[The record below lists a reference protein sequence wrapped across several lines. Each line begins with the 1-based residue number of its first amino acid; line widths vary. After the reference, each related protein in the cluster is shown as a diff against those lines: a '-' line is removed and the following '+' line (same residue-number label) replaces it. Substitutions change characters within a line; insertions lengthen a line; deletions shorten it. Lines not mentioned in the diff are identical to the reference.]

1 MNKKT
6 AERKQSSN
14 WDTVLIINCFC
25 FVLTSRK
32 RWKME
37 NKTKQNKMYTTTKFV

>member
-14 WDTVLIINCFC
+14 WDTVLINCFC
-25 FVLTSRK
+25 FVLTRRK